1 MYLATPYQLDCL
13 ISPLCFSS
21 LPPSLGEN
29 DYGASAAFEGRLDS
43 ANGYSLRRVS
53 GQLGMSPQLLK
64 QQPVEGGC
72 LGLSCYLSPEGPRGE
87 GGG

>member
-1 MYLATPYQLDCL
+1 MYQATPYQLDCL
-13 ISPLCFSS
+13 ISPLCFSF

-29 DYGASAAFEGRLDS
+29 NYGASAAFEGRLDG
-43 ANGYSLRRVS
+43 ADGDGLGRVS
-53 GQLGMSPQLLK
+53 GQLGVSPQLLK

-87 GGG
+87 G